1 MSNSNKFPFQPYI
14 LGQNVLTEN
23 IPNKLIGNVWES
35 IQTFYGVNVDVRL
48 GPLATNSSGNI
59 LAMAIQKHDTPGVS
73 DAGKIN
79 IYSAVY

>member
-1 MSNSNKFPFQPYI
+1 MWANGGIVKSYQ
-14 LGQNVLTEN
+14 
-23 IPNKLIGNVWES
+23 LIGNVWES
-35 IQTFYGVNVDVRL
+35 IQTFYGVNVDDRL
-48 GPLATNSSGNI
+48 GTLATNSSGNI